1 MSSLNAEP
9 DSLSTEPDVSLYVV
23 FRTGGRT
30 SRAKNTIIILRA
42 EADNY
47 VPETSHAL
55 QFFVRY
61 IFYNEAFLHRTG
73 DTVC

>member
-9 DSLSTEPDVSLYVV
+9 DSLITEHDVSLYVV

-30 SRAKNTIIILRA
+30 SVANNAIRILRA

-47 VPETSHAL
+47 VLETSHAL
-55 QFFVRY
+55 HFFVTY
-61 IFYNEAFLHRTG
+61 IFYNDAFFH
-73 DTVC
+73 